1 MGYDVE
7 FVVQL
12 EMSKASVGDLLL
24 LYQMHAN
31 DECLRCLRIVPEIV
45 LLRGCKC

>member
-7 FVVQL
+7 FVMQL
-12 EMSKASVGDLLL
+12 EMSKAFVGDLFLF
-24 LYQMHAN
+24 YQIRVN
-31 DECLRCLRIVPEIV
+31 DECLRCVNFIPKIV

>member
-1 MGYDVE
+1 MGYDIE

-12 EMSKASVGDLLL
+12 EMSKAFVGNLVL
-24 LYQMHAN
+24 LYQMHVN
-31 DECLRCLRIVPEIV
+31 DECLRCLKIVPKIV